1 MISVSFNLV
10 SVSILNVGTVSI
22 LLELYAAS
30 LLDLILNAAVE
41 GVKNKG
47 RIEYFLES
55 VVNECVGCSL
65 ADVCITVELGKIL
78 SYKIIN
84 KLLNH

>member
-41 GVKNKG
+41 GVKNKR
-47 RIEYFLES
+47 RIEYLLES
-55 VVNECVGCSL
+55 VVNECVGCS
-65 ADVCITVELGKIL
+65 
-78 SYKIIN
+78 
-84 KLLNH
+84 

>member
-47 RIEYFLES
+47 RIEYLLES
-55 VVNECVGCSL
+55 VVNECVGCS
-65 ADVCITVELGKIL
+65 
-78 SYKIIN
+78 
-84 KLLNH
+84 